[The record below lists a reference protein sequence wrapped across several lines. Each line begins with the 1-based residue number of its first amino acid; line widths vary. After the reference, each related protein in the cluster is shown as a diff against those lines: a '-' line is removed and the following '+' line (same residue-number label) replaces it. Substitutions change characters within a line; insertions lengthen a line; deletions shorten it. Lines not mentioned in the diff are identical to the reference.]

1 MADTINVT
9 AAGVVRD
16 SAERRAFLQQLEEL
30 CGHNTMMMTEGH
42 LRVRVP
48 LAVYLAHVPDADLA
62 TLSREITRAAGIMIR
77 AMARLGRL
85 EFGVW
90 SATNVP
96 QELGPLDEIAA
107 ELGLVR
113 DRVESALDDL
123 LTQPADQPAPFVA
136 GSGGVDSEPQQQLG
150 RCILEKALLVAG
162 VRVSGSLVVHVGEA
176 PLIDPGSIAASSASA
191 NGNPRPGLTDGEVVE

>member
-1 MADTINVT
+1 MSDAINVT
-9 AAGVVRD
+9 AGGLVRD
-16 SAERRAFLQQLEEL
+16 SVERRAFLHQLEEL
-30 CGHNTMMMTEGH
+30 SGQSSMMMTEGH

-48 LAVYLAHVPDADLA
+48 LAVYLAHVSDADLA
-62 TLSREITRAAGIMIR
+62 TLSREITRAAGVMIR

-123 LTQPADQPAPFVA
+123 LTQPADQPTPVVT
-136 GSGGVDSEPQQQLG
+136 GSGGVDGEPQQQFG
-150 RCILEKALLVAG
+150 CCILEKALLVAG
-162 VRVSGSLVVHVGEA
+162 VRVSGSLVVHVGDA
-176 PLIDPGSIAASSASA
+176 PLVDPGSIAASASSA
-191 NGNPRPGLTDGEVVE
+191 NGNQGSGLTDGEVVE